1 MLLGFTCDEATSIQ
15 YHKGGNTH
23 YREVK
28 QFDNKKSF
36 HFFTIVEIL
45 KW

>member
-28 QFDNKKSF
+28 QFDNTI
-36 HFFTIVEIL
+36 TIVEIL

>member
-28 QFDNKKSF
+28 QFDNKKSN
-36 HFFTIVEIL
+36 FTIVEIL